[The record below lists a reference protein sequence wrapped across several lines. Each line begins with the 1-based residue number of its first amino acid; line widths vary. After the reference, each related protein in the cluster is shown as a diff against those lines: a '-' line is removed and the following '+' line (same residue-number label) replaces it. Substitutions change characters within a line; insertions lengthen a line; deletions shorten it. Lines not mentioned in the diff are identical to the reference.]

1 MKTVKEKKEDEQRVW
16 TAYGLALNLGY
27 MIIVPILI
35 FGIGGVILD
44 KYLGSTPLF
53 IFVGFILAMTIS
65 MLIVYMKMKD
75 IVVTGIPKKD
85 NKSKDKK

>member
-1 MKTVKEKKEDEQRVW
+1 MKTVNEKKEDEQRVW

-35 FGIGGVILD
+35 FGVGGVILD

-53 IFVGFILAMTIS
+53 IFIGFILAMTVS
-65 MLIVYMKMKD
+65 MLIVYIKMKD
-75 IVVTGIPKKD
+75 IVVTGIPKKND
-85 NKSKDKK
+85 KSKSK